1 MVAGA
6 FNSRGVP
13 NLAVDFHGV
22 KMTESTNQQTLIELL
37 YGKGA
42 HANPVA
48 ATQGIPAQ
56 LAGRTLEGYPHSIWQ
71 IVSHMNYW
79 MNYELRRISGEQPI
93 YPTHAAE
100 SWPSPSA
107 ILTESEWKQVIAHFI
122 ASIDQLSALAKAG
135 SEFLH
140 REVKPAHAV
149 PGQPSYSVLDVLW
162 QLAMHNSYHVG
173 QIVLLRRMLN
183 HWPAEAG
190 DTW

>member
-1 MVAGA
+1 M
-6 FNSRGVP
+6 S
-13 NLAVDFHGV
+13 
-22 KMTESTNQQTLIELL
+22 ESTNQRTLIELL

-48 ATQGIPAQ
+48 AVHGIPAQ
-56 LAGRTLEGYPHSIWQ
+56 LACRTLEGYPHSIWQ

-79 MNYELRRISGEQPI
+79 MDYELRRISGEEPV

-100 SWPSPSA
+100 SWPSPSRM
-107 ILTESEWKQVIAHFI
+107 LTESEWQQVVALFA
-122 ASIDQLSALAKAG
+122 ASIDHLSALAKAG
-135 SEFLH
+135 AEFLN
-140 REVKPAHAV
+140 REVKPAQAV
-149 PGQPSYSVLDVLW
+149 PGQPPYSALDVLW

-183 HWPAEAG
+183 HWHAEAG